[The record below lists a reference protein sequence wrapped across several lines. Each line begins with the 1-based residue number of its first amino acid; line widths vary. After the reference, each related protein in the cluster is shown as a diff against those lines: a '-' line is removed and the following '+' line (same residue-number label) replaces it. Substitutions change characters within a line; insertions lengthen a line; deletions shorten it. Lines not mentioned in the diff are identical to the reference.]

1 MRKNWVWSAG
11 CVLLVCLL
19 VSCTTKNLEKDKN
32 IAEKTRMLGEAYL
45 REQHYTAALEAF
57 LKSEAL
63 YPDDHLLHDDLGLV
77 YLAKGK
83 YELAIRHFK
92 KALELEEDYTPAR
105 NNLGNAY
112 AASHDWDRA
121 IEQYKIASSNML
133 YATPYYPLSNLGF
146 VYYQKK
152 EYDLSEEYYLK
163 ALKVRRDFVVALQGL
178 AKTYMATGR
187 VLEAIAR
194 LEKAAEISPDSASVY
209 FELANAY
216 SLNRDYRKA
225 YTAYQKVIA
234 LDPDSPLADRAK
246 EEARKVEKRY

>member
-45 REQHYTAALEAF
+45 REQHYTSALEAF

-92 KALELEEDYTPAR
+92 RALELEDDYTPAR

-112 AASHDWDRA
+112 AASQDWDRA

-152 EYDLSEEYYLK
+152 EYALSEEYYLK

-187 VLEAIAR
+187 VSEAIAR
-194 LEKAAEISPDSASVY
+194 LEKAVEISPDSASVY
-209 FELANAY
+209 FELANAF

-234 LDPDSPLADRAK
+234 LDPDSTLADKAK